1 MVMPILR
8 AEKITKAFP
17 GVLALDEVD
26 FDLFPG
32 EVHVLSGENGA
43 GKSTFIKLLSGVY
56 PKDSGRFF
64 INEQE
69 VDIESIHHSQRLGI
83 STIYQEMNL
92 IPELTVG
99 QNIFLG
105 KEPREKGIG
114 RIATARREISEK
126 SRELLVSLGLDI
138 SPQETVTGLSV
149 PQQQMVE
156 VAKALSFDAKIII
169 FDEPTAT
176 LAEKETKALFNII
189 KLLKKKGIAIIYI
202 SHRLEE
208 IWKIGDR
215 ITVLRDGRYIA
226 TVKTKEINIGELIKM
241 MVGRELKEQF
251 PRNFLQRGEVVLELK
266 NIVLEGVLHD
276 INLKLCKGE
285 IVGIAGLV
293 GSGRTELAQVI
304 FGVDQPSSGEI
315 RVFDQRVK
323 IESPKKAVDLG
334 LSFLTEDRKQLGLF
348 QRLSVKENILNAA
361 MRKLF
366 PKGIIDFKVEKKI
379 ANTYVERLQIKTPG
393 LSRLVKYLSGGNQQ
407 KVVLAKWLATQAKIF
422 ILDEPT
428 RGIDVGAKQEIHQL
442 MDEIVRQGCPILMI
456 SSELSEILG
465 MSDRIYVM
473 HEGMITAEYSR
484 TEATQEKILA
494 SAMGRTGDV

>member
-1 MVMPILR
+1 MVPPILR

-17 GVLALDEVD
+17 GVLALDEID

-32 EVHVLSGENGA
+32 EVHVLLGENGA

-56 PKDSGRFF
+56 PKDKGRFY
-64 INEQE
+64 ISDQE
-69 VDIESIHHSQRLGI
+69 VEIESIHHAQNLGI

-105 KEPREKGIG
+105 KEPRKKGVG
-114 RIATARREISEK
+114 RILTDRREIYEK
-126 SRELLVSLGLDI
+126 SRELLASLGLNI
-138 SPQETVTGLSV
+138 SPNATVTGLSV

-176 LAEKETKALFNII
+176 LAEKETKALFKII

-215 ITVLRDGRYIA
+215 ITVLRDGRYIT
-226 TVKTKEINIGELIKM
+226 TVKTKEISIDELIKM
-241 MVGRELKEQF
+241 MVGRDLNEQF
-251 PRNFLQRGEVVLELK
+251 PRTFLEQGEVLLELK
-266 NIVLEGVLHD
+266 NIVLDGVLRD
-276 INLKLCKGE
+276 INLQLCKGE
-285 IVGIAGLV
+285 IVGIVGLV
-293 GSGRTELAQVI
+293 GSCRTELAQVI
-304 FGVDQPSSGEI
+304 FGIEQPSSGDI
-315 RVFDQRVK
+315 RLFDQEVK
-323 IESPKKAVDLG
+323 IKSPKKAVELG
-334 LSFLTEDRKQLGLF
+334 LSFLTEDRKQFGLF
-348 QRLSVKENILNAA
+348 QRLSVKENILHAA

-379 ANTYVERLQIKTPG
+379 ANTYVERLQIKTPSLG
-393 LSRLVKYLSGGNQQ
+393 RMVKYLSGGNQQ

-442 MDEIVRQGCPILMI
+442 MDEIVQQGCPILMI

-465 MSDRIYVM
+465 MSDRIYIM
-473 HEGMITAEYSR
+473 HEGRITAEYSR
-484 TEATQEKILA
+484 ADATQEKILA
-494 SAMGRTGDV
+494 RAMGRIDDV